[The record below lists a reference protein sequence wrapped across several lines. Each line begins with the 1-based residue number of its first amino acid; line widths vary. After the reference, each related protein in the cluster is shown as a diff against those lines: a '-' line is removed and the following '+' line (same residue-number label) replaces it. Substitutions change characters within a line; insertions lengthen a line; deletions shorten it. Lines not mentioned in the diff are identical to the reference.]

1 MVTSSYGS
9 EQCSQQQEIIVWL
22 LRGAGKLHGSVHNLM
37 QVRLQKKIKQSRYSV
52 MWKLQ
57 NCLEPTSRQP
67 VLIKL
72 SPEIVGKREK
82 DNFLKILLNKYYL
95 ILLKCLS
102 HSDLKL

>member
-1 MVTSSYGS
+1 MFTSSYGS
-9 EQCSQQQEIIVWL
+9 EQCSKQQEIIVWL

-72 SPEIVGKREK
+72 SPEIVGKSEK
-82 DNFLKILLNKYYL
+82 NHFFKYL
-95 ILLKCLS
+95 IIS
-102 HSDLKL
+102 FY